1 MAKVTIRM
9 KPITSNRQ
17 TLYLDYY
24 PPIPHPVTG
33 KQTRREFLKLFLF
46 DEIEHKEH
54 TYLDKQGKEQRR
66 FVPVLD
72 RNGKEKKVRLN
83 EWDKRHNKETLALAG
98 AIRAQRQLAV
108 QRGRMVSF
116 PMKKKIQTL

>member
-9 KPITSNRQ
+9 KPITGNKQ

-46 DEIEHKEH
+46 DETEHKEQ
-54 TYLDKQGKEQRR
+54 TYLDQEGKQQRR

-72 RNGKEKKVRLN
+72 RNGKENKVRLN
-83 EWDKRHNKETLALAG
+83 EFDKKHNKETLSLAE
-98 AIRAQRQLAV
+98 AIKAQRQ
-108 QRGRMVSF
+108 
-116 PMKKKIQTL
+116 